1 MKHIAIVI
9 LCSFLFL
16 CGCAQVSENAHP
28 KKFPEAVGYVN
39 DFEKIFKDDEVDNL
53 TELLQLYQNTT
64 TNQISILTID
74 SISPYESM
82 KEFNKDLFNEW
93 GIGLKNENN
102 GLLITLSKNLREVF
116 ITTGLGTEKILS
128 DSTCNS
134 IVQTYMIPRFR
145 EGQYYE
151 GVMDGSKEIIK
162 VWGEE

>member
-28 KKFPEAVGYVN
+28 KKFPEPVGYVN
-39 DFEKIFKDDEVDNL
+39 DFEKIFKDDEVDKL
-53 TELLQLYQNTT
+53 TELLKQFQNKT
-64 TNQISILTID
+64 TNQIAILTID
-74 SISPYESM
+74 SISPYENI
-82 KEFNKDLFNEW
+82 KNFNMDLFNEW

-102 GLLITLSKNLREVF
+102 GLLITLSKNLRQVF

-128 DSTCNS
+128 DSTCSS
-134 IVQTYMIPRFR
+134 IIQTHMIPKFR

-162 VWGEE
+162 VWGE

>member
-16 CGCAQVSENAHP
+16 CGCAQVTENTKQ
-28 KKFPEAVGYVN
+28 KKCPEPVGYVN
-39 DFEKIFKDDEVDNL
+39 DFEKIFTNEEVDKL
-53 TELLQLYQNTT
+53 TELLEQFQNKT
-64 TNQISILTID
+64 TNQIAILTID
-74 SISPYESM
+74 SIRPYENM
-82 KEFNKDLFNEW
+82 KDFNKDLYNEW

-128 DSTCNS
+128 DSTCNT
-134 IVQTYMIPRFR
+134 IVQTLMIPRFR

-162 VWGEE
+162 VWGE